1 MKERNIARG
10 AGMLTTAALLT
21 AGLSGRG
28 LPVFQTVFA
37 AGGLLLCVMSHA
49 WLRLGGESVCAC
61 VLESED
67 VKKDSKPD
75 IQASSQWQGQ

>member
-1 MKERNIARG
+1 MKEMNIARG

-37 AGGLLLCVMSHA
+37 AGGLLLCVMSRA

-75 IQASSQWQGQ
+75 AQDSSPWLIQ